1 MNVNDRNENIRE
13 VLNQHWQQRDSGN
26 MTDDDLVQA
35 HPELMPELQAELRK
49 LQIIDQARQQAKHQ
63 DVSTDGGMRDQL
75 STETFCDNQSD
86 FPIDASVPDY
96 DLLRLIGKGGFG
108 EVWLGR
114 HRLHGE
120 YVAVKLVP
128 KQRLVELEGVRSYKQ
143 QAKQHSNLV
152 PIEHVG
158 ETDTCYYYVMPLA
171 DDVKGAAALR
181 SPDHYEPKTLQWCL
195 DNLPPMSPEEVHELA
210 QQLLDAITDLHDVG
224 LMHADVKPANV
235 MQLADRWKLGDL
247 GLMTRSEQ
255 QSMGRGTVAF
265 WPPEGTTG
273 PTADL
278 YALGKTLYLA
288 ITHQSLQSFDAFVAG
303 KLPVLGNPT
312 VVNHLRKIIH
322 RACHSEPDQRI
333 QTAREFGELLNA
345 TPEPVTPDPV
355 TPAPSPVTNTG
366 NDSTMGRWKKPA
378 ALAAGC
384 LLVLLLVY
392 SITQSRPA
400 KAPDGPVNAVQLSS
414 WPLENLHVEHLP
426 AADKEDSTPLGM
438 IGVSSFWVKP
448 AEQLEIQVKLEKP
461 ARFFVVQLKSPGDMQ
476 VLYPS
481 SDNAETL
488 VPSARS
494 SLLLPVHVNEPPAD
508 PSTPYCLG
516 VMLVIL
522 NEPLTFSEWTTT
534 LGQSGSPNWPPV
546 QSKHCW
552 CYQHGH
558 PLFEAR
564 SRGTG
569 PTEDA
574 IPQPPEELA
583 RFCHAVQENKGTAH
597 VQLVT
602 FPVLSTHVGSRGL

>member
-1 MNVNDRNENIRE
+1 MNDRHETIRE
-13 VLNQHWQQRDSGN
+13 LLNQHRQQRDSGTI
-26 MTDDDLVQA
+26 TDEDLVQA

-49 LQIIDQARQQAKHQ
+49 LRIIDQARQQAKHQ

-75 STETFCDNQSD
+75 STETFCDNSSD
-86 FPIDASVPDY
+86 FLVDASVPDY
-96 DLLRLIGKGGFG
+96 DLLRRIGKGGFG

-158 ETDTCYYYVMPLA
+158 ETDSCYYYVMPLA

-195 DNLPPMSPEEVHELA
+195 DNLPPMSPEQVYELA

-288 ITHQSLQSFDAFVAG
+288 ITHQSLQSFDTFVDG
-303 KLPVLGNPT
+303 TLPVLGNPT

-322 RACHSEPDQRI
+322 RACHPEPDQRI

-345 TPEPVTPDPV
+345 SPEPI
-355 TPAPSPVTNTG
+355 TPAPAIPEPSPVPTPGKDRTT
-366 NDSTMGRWKKPA
+366 SRWKKPA
-378 ALAAGC
+378 ALVTGC
-384 LLVLLLVY
+384 LLAILLVY
-392 SITQSRPA
+392 AITQSRPSQ
-400 KAPDGPVNAVQLSS
+400 APVSPPNAVPLSG
-414 WPLENLHVEHLP
+414 WPLENLLVEHLP
-426 AADKEDSTPLGM
+426 PIDKNEGVPLGT
-438 IGVSSFWVKP
+438 IGISSFWAKP
-448 AEQLEIQVKLEKP
+448 AEQLGIRVSLEKP
-461 ARFFVVQLKSPGDMQ
+461 ARFFVIQLKSPGDMYL
-476 VLYPS
+476 LYPPS
-481 SDNAETL
+481 EAENTV
-488 VPSARS
+488 VPSAKS
-494 SLLLPVHVNEPPAD
+494 GLKLQLHINEPPAD
-508 PSTPYCLG
+508 PGTPYCLG

-522 NEPLTFSEWTTT
+522 NEPLTFSEWAST

-552 CYQHGH
+552 FYQGGQS
-558 PLFEAR
+558 LFEAR
-564 SRGTG
+564 SRGDG
-569 PTEDA
+569 PSQDTP
-574 IPQPPEELA
+574 PQPPEELA
-583 RFCHAVQENKGTAH
+583 RFCHDVQENKGTAQ

-602 FPVLSTHVGSRGL
+602 FPILSSHVGSRGL